1 MNDRRFVRDRFR
13 PPASLSGVF
22 TENPF
27 GRCRR
32 KLRRCRDGAR
42 AASFDS
48 ADKVVSVHLAL
59 LAASALAFSQM
70 KPVAATITRVLK
82 DLDGPRDDS
91 RAGLDAVCLPAAF
104 VSCVLE

>member
-13 PPASLSGVF
+13 PPASLRGVF

-32 KLRRCRDGAR
+32 KLRRCRDEAR
-42 AASFDS
+42 AEGFDG
-48 ADKVVSVHLAL
+48 ADEFVSVHLAL
-59 LAASALAFSQM
+59 LAARALAFPQM

-82 DLDGPRDDS
+82 DLDGPAR
-91 RAGLDAVCLPAAF
+91 
-104 VSCVLE
+104 